1 MLTASELR
9 IARMV
14 AAGATNNEIAAWLF
28 VSPKTIETH
37 LTRIFRKAGVR
48 SRTELAYV
56 LALDAGQDPAA

>member
-37 LTRIFRKAGVR
+37 LGRVYRKLGVR
-48 SRTELAYV
+48 TRTELAAL
-56 LALDAGQDPAA
+56 LARNESLMA